1 MNLFPSHRRVVLAL
15 LVTCMLSGLS
25 VGQLGLI
32 KKKDKDTVR
41 TTDTP
46 TELSDADKK
55 KMAEIADRPEVKE
68 EIRSAWDA
76 KRQADLEYAYNV
88 NYSIHFTDM
97 ALGPQLADFRE
108 KYGQLYNNP
117 ILQQYL
123 NNIGQKIVPKD
134 SPNTYSFKLLL
145 DPMPR
150 AESFSTG
157 SIYVSTGLVAMLDNE
172 AQLAY
177 ILGHEI
183 AHVEKNHFYNEIRN
197 EILEEELYK
206 SKEADVEKKKAILG
220 AVTAVA
226 GAGIGAGIGGRA
238 GAFTGAGIFAGGLVA
253 GQLLFRNKMTVT
265 EWSTVYENEADDA
278 GFKYMLDQNYDV
290 REVPRLYVRLDN
302 TVTRDSRVG
311 LGFIGRLSRVKERGA
326 HAQELLSGSFKE
338 TLDQKLKAGGLTGSS
353 PEFSLIMSALKRDN
367 GIIALDYDLYDVA
380 RDNLEEAVNLRSN
393 DARAQL
399 YLGKVISLTARTP
412 ADRQQATADFLKSI
426 QYDEGRGAYPDPHL
440 EHAISLIAEKNSANT
455 DEIRKE
461 LQTYV
466 ALYQREH
473 MGQLPVNM
481 PILYDYFTLAG
492 DTSWYVPPA
501 AVVSTKNVEAL
512 RVNESSSTGAASARQ
527 VVQAATGGSSS
538 GSSGEDGA
546 SIKQTAAH
554 PKKTAT
560 STTTPH

>member
-1 MNLFPSHRRVVLAL
+1 MNLFPSHRSVL
-15 LVTCMLSGLS
+15 LVLTISFLLSGLS
-25 VGQLGLI
+25 AGQFGLG
-32 KKKDKDTVR
+32 KKKDNPTVR

-68 EIRSAWDA
+68 EIRAAWDA

-88 NYSIHFTDM
+88 NYSLHFTDT
-97 ALGPQLADFRE
+97 ALGPQLAEYRE

-157 SIYVSTGLVAMLDNE
+157 SVYVSTGLVAMLDNE

-183 AHVEKNHFYNEIRN
+183 AHVEKNHFYNQIRN

-206 SKEADVEKKKAILG
+206 SKEADVEKKRAILG
-220 AVTAVA
+220 AVTAAA

-326 HAQELLSGSFKE
+326 HAQELLTGSFKAD
-338 TLDQKLKAGGLTGSS
+338 LDAKLKAAGLTGSS

-393 DARAQL
+393 DARAQF

-412 ADRQQATADFLKSI
+412 SDRQQATADFLKSI

-440 EHAISLIAEKNSANT
+440 EHAISLIAEKNSANA
-455 DEIRKE
+455 DEVRKE

-473 MGQLPVNM
+473 AGALPNNM

-492 DTSWYVPPA
+492 DATWYVPPA

-512 RVNESSSTGAASARQ
+512 RVNESSSSGAATARQ
-527 VVQAATGGSSS
+527 VVQAATS
-538 GSSGEDGA
+538 GSSESGSGGA
-546 SIKQTAAH
+546 TVKPAVARTKKPATPTA
-554 PKKTAT
+554 PQ
-560 STTTPH
+560 